1 VVLEHGA
8 EHGLDTSRIAV
19 AGESVGGCMS
29 VVFALMNKERGGV
42 DRRAQVLLHSV
53 VDADFD
59 TPSSLQFAEGYYP
72 TRDGMKWFWDASTT
86 DDAQRTEVYV
96 SPLQAS
102 LDQLRGLPIILVITD
117 EAAADETDGHILSGG
132 PPFPCRSRPVG
143 L

>member
-53 VDADFD
+53 ADADFD
-59 TPSSLQFAEGYYP
+59 TPSSLQFAEGYYI

-86 DDAQRTEVYV
+86 DDAQHTEVYV
-96 SPLQAS
+96 SPLQACPNPGA
-102 LDQLRGLPIILVITD
+102 RMW
-117 EAAADETDGHILSGG
+117 
-132 PPFPCRSRPVG
+132 PPC
-143 L
+143 